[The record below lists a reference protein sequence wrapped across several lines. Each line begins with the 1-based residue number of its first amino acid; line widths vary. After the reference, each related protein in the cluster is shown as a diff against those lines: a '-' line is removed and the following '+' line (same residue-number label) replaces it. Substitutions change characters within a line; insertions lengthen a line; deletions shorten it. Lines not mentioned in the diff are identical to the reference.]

1 MGRRKGRRFRSSAS
15 LSDLCGP
22 CVKAEIGEG
31 HSGVLEGA
39 VTVFPDTCG
48 YQLRMTA
55 TGRAIRFIVLIVF
68 IALFVAVTRNEPRAT
83 RTVPSAGGGLPASGM
98 GSPRP
103 VMRRLGF

>member
-15 LSDLCGP
+15 VHDLCEP

-31 HSGVLEGA
+31 HLGA
-39 VTVFPDTCG
+39 LKGARGDFPCICG

-98 GSPRP
+98 GNPRP
-103 VMRRLGF
+103 GMRSLGF

>member
-1 MGRRKGRRFRSSAS
+1 MC
-15 LSDLCGP
+15 DLCGP
-22 CVKAEIGEG
+22 RVKAEIGDG
-31 HSGVLEGA
+31 HSGILERAQGDFPGA
-39 VTVFPDTCG
+39 CC

-98 GSPRP
+98 GNPRP
-103 VMRRLGF
+103 GMRSLGF